1 MTHHMLRTRT
11 PFRDVIAL
19 VGTEQSII
27 LLVLRII
34 EKQTRNLTRKP
45 EKHQRNTINRTS
57 HHICYRSKL
66 NSGKKLIILTWFDSQ
81 FPLSK

>member
-19 VGTEQSII
+19 AGTEQSII

-34 EKQTRNLTRKP
+34 EKHKSNLTKKP
-45 EKHQRNTINRTS
+45 EIQPMKQN
-57 HHICYRSKL
+57 
-66 NSGKKLIILTWFDSQ
+66 
-81 FPLSK
+81 